1 MRLFK
6 RYNHLN
12 LNKYYLNYLLLNW
25 GFHMSSLLRF
35 WPFLLLL
42 ISNIFMT
49 FAWYGNLKF
58 FKNGS
63 TPLLLIILLSW
74 GIAFFEYC
82 FMIPANRIASKNFD
96 TAQLKIIQEAITL
109 IVFGFF
115 SVLYLKESFKLN
127 YLLSFV
133 CILGAVFFAFKK
145 F

>member
-1 MRLFK
+1 
-6 RYNHLN
+6 
-12 LNKYYLNYLLLNW
+12 
-25 GFHMSSLLRF
+25 MSSILKF
-35 WPFLLLL
+35 WPFLLLVV
-42 ISNIFMT
+42 SNIFMT

-58 FKNGS
+58 KDSS
-63 TPLLLIILLSW
+63 TSLPLIILISW

-82 FMIPANRIASKNFD
+82 FMIPANRRASKNFD

-109 IVFGFF
+109 IVFGVF

-127 YLLSFV
+127 YNLSFI

>member
-1 MRLFK
+1 M
-6 RYNHLN
+6 YSII
-12 LNKYYLNYLLLNW
+12 KY
-25 GFHMSSLLRF
+25 
-35 WPFLLLL
+35 WPFLLLVV
-42 ISNIFMT
+42 SNVFMT

-58 FKNGS
+58 KNAS
-63 TPLLLIILLSW
+63 TPLFIIILISW

-82 FMIPANRIASKNFD
+82 FMIPANRLASKNFD

-109 IVFGFF
+109 VVFGVF

-127 YLLSFV
+127 YLLSFI